1 MTRVL
6 RRQWHPIPVLLAG
19 KSHGRR
25 SLEGRGPWGR
35 WGSDTI
41 ERLHFHFSLSCIGEG
56 NGNPLHV
63 SCLENPRD
71 GGAWWA
77 AICGVTQ
84 SQTWLKW
91 LSSSRVLIK
100 ETNRKGKN
108 LLFILFSNDFMEL
121 QTFTKALK
129 STLRTVSYNVNN
141 AAFCS
146 LVFLTLLSDLR
157 EDLFSFFLLGFAPE
171 I

>member
-1 MTRVL
+1 MAPHSSTLGWKISWTEEPGRPQSMGSLRVGHDWETPL
-6 RRQWHPIPVLLAG
+6 
-19 KSHGRR
+19 
-25 SLEGRGPWGR
+25 SLFAFMHWR
-35 WGSDTI
+35 
-41 ERLHFHFSLSCIGEG
+41 G

-77 AICGVTQ
+77 AIYGVTQ